1 MSNIIINLDETISK
15 INNLTNEQD
24 KKTFEKNFIESKE
37 SIKIIDTVLEKKSE
51 IPEEL
56 SIDQL
61 FDLLGEYND
70 YVENDKSINIID
82 FKKIKDIVE
91 LLEKKLNES
100 KINIIEIK

>member
-1 MSNIIINLDETISK
+1 MSNIINLDEIINK

-24 KKTFEKNFIESKE
+24 KKVFEKNFIESKE
-37 SIKIIDTVLEKKSE
+37 KIKIIDTILEKKSE
-51 IPEEL
+51 ISEEL
-56 SIDQL
+56 NIDQL
-61 FDLLGEYND
+61 FELLSEYND
-70 YVENDKSINIID
+70 YVENDKSISITD